1 MIDILLATYNGE
13 KYIKAQINS
22 LLSQT
27 HKDWRLLI
35 HDDGS
40 TDKTI
45 EIIKEFEKLDS
56 RILLIEDGIKCG
68 GAAANFLYL
77 LKNYAEAEYII
88 FCDQDDIWLKN
99 KLEVMYER
107 LKKEEGICVVY
118 TNGFLYKNEQVIA
131 QNHIQFHRT
140 NLQDSLFLNGGI
152 HGCCIMF
159 NKPLM
164 EALKQNFP
172 NYVYMH
178 DHLITIFAITFGKMI
193 YIDQALMWYRQHS
206 DNVTGNIPTSFLGRI
221 KTFVDRENPVL
232 EERHYKA
239 NEAFY
244 SAFQNKMKD
253 NQKTLFE
260 AYLKYPKVNI
270 IERLKIVWK
279 NKFINGNIFILLLKT
294 FLRKPM

>member
-13 KYIKAQINS
+13 KYIQTQINS
-22 LLSQT
+22 LLTQT

-45 EIIKEFEKLDS
+45 EIIKEFQKLDR
-56 RILLIEDGIKCG
+56 RIILIEDGIKCG
-68 GAAANFLYL
+68 GAGENFLHL

-88 FCDQDDIWLKN
+88 FCDQDDIWLEN

-107 LKKEEGICVVY
+107 LKQEKEPCAVY
-118 TNGFLYKNEQVIA
+118 TNGFLYKNEQVIP

-159 NKPLM
+159 NKALL

-172 NYVYMH
+172 DYVYMH
-178 DHLITIFAITFGKMI
+178 DHFLTIFAVTFGKMI
-193 YIDQALMWYRQHS
+193 YIDQSLMWYRQHS
-206 DNVTGNIPTSFLGRI
+206 DNVTGNIPTSFLGRL
-221 KTFVDRENPVL
+221 KTFLDRENPVL
-232 EERHYKA
+232 EHRHYRA

-244 SAFQNKMKD
+244 NAYQDRMMD
-253 NQKTLFE
+253 TQKTLFE
-260 AYLKYPKVNI
+260 NYLKYPKVSRL
-270 IERLKIVWK
+270 ERVAIVWK
-279 NKFINGNIFILLLKT
+279 NQFVSGTSSILLLKT
-294 FLRKPM
+294 LLRKPI